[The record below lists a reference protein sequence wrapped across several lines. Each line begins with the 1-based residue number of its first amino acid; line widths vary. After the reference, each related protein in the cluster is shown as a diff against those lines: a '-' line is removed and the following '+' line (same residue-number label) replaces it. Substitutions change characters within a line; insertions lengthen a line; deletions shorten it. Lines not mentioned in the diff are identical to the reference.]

1 MLDTIFVE
9 LIRSGGI
16 SGALIALALLYLA
29 LQVRG
34 LQHSVERVQTLIEKL
49 ETLIG
54 ERVFPALNSHEGR
67 ISNLE
72 GHYEVWQV
80 MRDTS
85 KGN

>member
-34 LQHSVERVQTLIEKL
+34 LQQSVDKVQV
-49 ETLIG
+49 LIG
-54 ERVFPALNSHEGR
+54 EKVFPRLDDHTDRIATLEGR
-67 ISNLE
+67 YLMWE
-72 GHYEVWQV
+72 V
-80 MRDTS
+80 MRDGDGK
-85 KGN
+85 KGGAE